1 MTWDALVGG
10 IRVHFGLGRLAEL
23 GRVAR
28 EAVGTDAGVVLLVTD
43 PGVVRAGH
51 AASAIHSLEGAGF
64 SVTLFTEVEPN
75 PTTEHVAA
83 GAEAARSVDPV
94 LLVGLGGGSAMDCAK
109 GINFLHTQGGRME
122 DYRGKGRAEQ
132 PMLPSVGVPTTAG
145 TGSEAQSFAL
155 ISHAETH
162 VKMACGDE
170 KARFRSVLLDPA
182 LPATAPRHV
191 AAQAGLDAVSH
202 AVESHVSKAAN
213 PVSRVWSKEAWRLLD
228 RSLPHVL
235 ATDGKAQDRLE
246 SWSDALAG
254 AHFAGAAIEQSMLGA
269 AHALANPLTARFG
282 LEHGTAVCL
291 GLPHVVR
298 FNGPEARDR
307 YRELADAAGLPGAD
321 PAEAVAGRI
330 EELRFLGGLPQ
341 TLTQAGVPEDAP
353 LEDLARDAG
362 EQWTGTFNPRPLET
376 TDFSRLYELAR

>member
-1 MTWDALVGG
+1 MNWDALIGG
-10 IRVHFGLGRLAEL
+10 IRVHFGRGRLAEL

-28 EAVGTDAGVVLLVTD
+28 EATGAEAGVVLLVTD

-51 AASAIHSLEGAGF
+51 TTSAIHSLEGAGF

-83 GAEAARSVDPV
+83 GAAAARSIDPV
-94 LLVGLGGGSAMDCAK
+94 LLVGLGGGSAMDVTK

-122 DYRGKGRAEQ
+122 DYQGKGRAQE

-155 ISHAETH
+155 ISQAETH

-170 KARFRSVLLDPA
+170 KARFRAVLLDPA
-182 LPATAPRHV
+182 LPATAPRRI

-213 PVSRVWSKEAWRLLD
+213 PVSRVWSKEAWRRLE
-228 RSLPHVL
+228 RSLPHLL
-235 ATDGKAQDRLE
+235 AEDGDADMEHQG
-246 SWSDALAG
+246 DALVG

-282 LEHGTAVCL
+282 LDHGTAVCL

-298 FNGPEARDR
+298 FNGTEARDR
-307 YRELADAAGLPGAD
+307 YRELADVAGLTGSD
-321 PAEAVAGRI
+321 PAEAVAARI

-341 TLTQAGVPEDAP
+341 TLTQAGVPDDAP
-353 LEDLARDAG
+353 LDELARDAG
-362 EQWTGTFNPRPLET
+362 EQWTGTFNPRPLQP